1 MIYNRTL
8 LPPSMEALIK
18 VSDLS
23 KTIEGKLLFENVS
36 FDVYPDNCIGLLGPN
51 GCGKTTLFKILL
63 GWKQSSLGDVWRKDN
78 LQIRYLD
85 QVPIS
90 SLDETVYDFFIRT
103 TRSDTTQQKIRE
115 YEAELEDPEIYNST
129 RYADIL
135 ESIRKLKVSASRTA
149 SSLRWEA
156 ACRILKEIG
165 LPDLPPATKPGDLS
179 GGEWQ
184 KIALA
189 SVLAQ
194 PKECDL
200 LLLDEPTNHLDIET
214 IEWLERQIVDFP
226 KAVMMVSHD
235 RYLLDD
241 LVDRLFEM
249 EGHRLETYEATYEE
263 YEEQK
268 RLRSHIKIQA
278 YEKSKAEL
286 QRQKKVIETLS
297 RRNKYDL
304 QIASKMKRLA
314 KVQRVEN
321 PVLKSYLLKFH
332 FKSVFK
338 SGKNVAEGHA
348 LGKKFDSKIL
358 LDNGGFEII
367 AGQKICLIGPNGC
380 GKTTFLKMLTGE
392 EHPDEGILSI
402 SSGVKAGYFDQGHLS
417 LNPNNSLIDELR
429 RDQKNLSENDAKAL
443 LGQFNFK
450 GNMFYNKV
458 QQLSGGERA
467 RLAILRLILQP
478 YNLLLLDEP
487 TNHMDME
494 SKKAIESA
502 LNSYTGTVIAV
513 SHDRRFLD
521 MVADTIFIMD
531 EGSIKMYT
539 GNYTSFQLQ
548 RKKELT
554 EPSNEHLAYLSRKG
568 LKKYVVCKS
577 FTVWA
582 THTKHKVG
590 EKVFIG
596 EHNEKLYEWAIE
608 SKFLRPVGHP
618 GNNK

>member
-1 MIYNRTL
+1 MD
-8 LPPSMEALIK
+8 ALIK

-23 KTIEGKLLFENVS
+23 KTIEGKLLFENIS
-36 FDVYPDNCIGLLGPN
+36 FDVFPDNCIGFLGPN

-63 GWKQSSLGDVWRKDN
+63 GWKPASLGEIWRKDN

-103 TRSDTTQQKIRE
+103 TQSDTTQQKIRE
-115 YEAELEDPEIYNST
+115 YETELENPEIYNST
-129 RYADIL
+129 RYEDIL
-135 ESIRKLKVSASRTA
+135 ESLRKLKVSASRNA

-156 ACRILKEIG
+156 ARRILNEIG
-165 LPDLPPATKPGDLS
+165 LEDLSPTTKPGNLS

-200 LLLDEPTNHLDIET
+200 LLLDEPTNHLDIKT

-226 KAVMMVSHD
+226 KAVMIVSHD

-241 LVDRLFEM
+241 LVDRVFEI
-249 EGHRLETYEATYEE
+249 EGHHLEIYNATYEK

-268 RLRSHIKIQA
+268 SLRAHIKSQA
-278 YEKSKAEL
+278 YEKSNAEMK
-286 QRQKKVIETLS
+286 RQKKVIETLS

-314 KVQRVEN
+314 KMQRVEN
-321 PVLKSYLLKFH
+321 PVLKSYLLKFQ
-332 FKSVFK
+332 FKSVVK
-338 SGKNVAEGHA
+338 SGKNVADGHA
-348 LGKKFDSKIL
+348 LEKRFGSKIL
-358 LDNGGFEII
+358 LDNASFEII
-367 AGQKICLIGPNGC
+367 AGQKIGFIGPNGC
-380 GKTTFLKMLTGE
+380 GKTTFLKMLTGK
-392 EHPDEGILSI
+392 EHPDEGTLNV
-402 SSGVKAGYFDQGHLS
+402 SSGVKSGYFDQGHLS
-417 LNPNNSLIDELR
+417 LIPDNNLLDELR
-429 RDQKNLSENDAKAL
+429 RGNSGLSENDAKAL

-450 GNMFYNKV
+450 GNMFFNQV

-478 YNLLLLDEP
+478 YNFLLLDEP
-487 TNHMDME
+487 TNHMDMD

-502 LNSYTGTVIAV
+502 LNSYTGTVIAI

-531 EGSIKMYT
+531 GGSIKMYT
-539 GNYTSFQLQ
+539 GNYTSFRLQ
-548 RKKELT
+548 RQKELT
-554 EPSNEHLAYLSRKG
+554 DLSDENLAYISTKG
-568 LKKYVVCKS
+568 LKKYVVSKS
-577 FTVWA
+577 FTCW
-582 THTKHKVG
+582 TTKKKHKVG

-596 EHNEKLYEWAIE
+596 DHNEKMYESVIK
-608 SKFLRPVGHP
+608 SKFLKPVDEP
-618 GNNK
+618 GNKK

>member
-8 LPPSMEALIK
+8 LSPSMDVLIK
-18 VSDLS
+18 VRDLS

-36 FDVYPDNCIGLLGPN
+36 FDVNSDNCIGFLGPN

-63 GWKQSSLGDVWRKDN
+63 GLQRASEGDVWRKDN

-85 QVPIS
+85 QVPTS
-90 SLDETVYDFFIRT
+90 SLDKTVYDFFIRT
-103 TRSDTTQQKIRE
+103 TQSDTIQQKIRE
-115 YEAELEDPEIYNST
+115 YEKQLEDPEIYNLT
-129 RYADIL
+129 RYEDIL
-135 ESIRKLKVSASRTA
+135 ENIRKLKVSASRTT

-165 LPDLPPATKPGDLS
+165 LPDLQPTTKPSTLS

-194 PKECDL
+194 PKDCDL
-200 LLLDEPTNHLDIET
+200 LLLDEPTNHLDIQT

-226 KAVMMVSHD
+226 RAVMIVSHD

-241 LVDRLFEM
+241 LVDRVFEM
-249 EGHRLETYEATYEE
+249 EGHHLEMYDATYEE

-268 RLRSHIKIQA
+268 RLRAHIKTRA
-278 YEKSKAEL
+278 YEKSKTEM

-314 KVQRVEN
+314 KMQPVEN

-338 SGKNVAEGHA
+338 SGKNVAEGQT
-348 LGKKFDSKIL
+348 LKKKFDNKTIL
-358 LDNGGFEII
+358 DRANFEIL
-367 AGQKICLIGPNGC
+367 AGQKIGLIGPNGC
-380 GKTTFLKMLTGE
+380 GKTTFLKMLTRE
-392 EHPDEGILSI
+392 EHPDEGKLYVST
-402 SSGVKAGYFDQGHLS
+402 GVKPGYFDQGHLS
-417 LNPNNSLIDELR
+417 LIPENNLIDELR
-429 RDQKNLSENDAKAL
+429 RDHIELSENDAKAL

-450 GNMFYNKV
+450 ANMFFNQVK
-458 QQLSGGERA
+458 QLSGGERA

-487 TNHMDME
+487 TNHMDMD
-494 SKKAIESA
+494 SKKAIEGA

-521 MVADTIFIMD
+521 IVADTIFFMD
-531 EGSIKMYT
+531 DDSIKMYN
-539 GNYTSFQLQ
+539 GNYTSFRLQ
-548 RKKELT
+548 RQKELT
-554 EPSNEHLAYLSRKG
+554 DLSNERLAYLSG
-568 LKKYVVCKS
+568 TGMKKYVVHKG
-577 FTVWA
+577 FTIW
-582 THTKHKVG
+582 TTRTKHKVG
-590 EKVFIG
+590 DEIFIG
-596 EHNEKLYEWAIE
+596 EHNEKLYEWAI
-608 SKFLRPVGHP
+608 KTRAIRPAD
-618 GNNK
+618 